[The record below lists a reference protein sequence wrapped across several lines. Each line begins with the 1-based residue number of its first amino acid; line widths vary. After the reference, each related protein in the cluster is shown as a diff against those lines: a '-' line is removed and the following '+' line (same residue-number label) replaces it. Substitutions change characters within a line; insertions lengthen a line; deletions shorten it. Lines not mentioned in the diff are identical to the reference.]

1 MESGRLNNLFV
12 SRLLE
17 RRTLSKTYAALP
29 FHIPPA
35 PSKHR
40 HLYVYI
46 YSMEGCSGCGG
57 HNRLIFISQLKP
69 FCGMLR
75 FSCIAH
81 FRQHFQAKAVGV
93 VFAVFG
99 VGACFAAMPQSNNDT
114 VMKDVTGDDRSLLED
129 CLSSCSLLSNV
140 CRR

>member
-99 VGACFAAMPQSNNDT
+99 VGACFAAMSQSDNVYVSADYA
-114 VMKDVTGDDRSLLED
+114 SLLED

>member
-1 MESGRLNNLFV
+1 
-12 SRLLE
+12 
-17 RRTLSKTYAALP
+17 
-29 FHIPPA
+29 
-35 PSKHR
+35 
-40 HLYVYI
+40 
-46 YSMEGCSGCGG
+46 MEGCSGCGG

-99 VGACFAAMPQSNNDT
+99 VGARFAAMPQSNNNT
-114 VMKDVTGDDRSLLED
+114 LMKDVTGDYRSSLED
-129 CLSSCSLLSNV
+129 CCHHAVYSAMYVGGNNRAPMSFL
-140 CRR
+140 